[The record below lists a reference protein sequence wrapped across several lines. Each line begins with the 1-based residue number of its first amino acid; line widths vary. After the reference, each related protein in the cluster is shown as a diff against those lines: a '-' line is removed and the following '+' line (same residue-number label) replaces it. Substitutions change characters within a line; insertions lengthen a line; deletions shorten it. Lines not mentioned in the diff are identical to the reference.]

1 MRGSCQAAA
10 ENAQPVSRNLRL
22 LLSLLSRA
30 CLYYLFLVMTAQ
42 NIHSPLQMPML
53 TYSL

>member
-1 MRGSCQAAA
+1 MRGSCQATA
-10 ENAQPVSRNLRL
+10 EMPSLFTRNLRL